1 MGCKYRH
8 EMPMDSATQQLLG
21 LNHGL
26 PTWYRRTYN
35 INAQPPPP
43 LPALP
48 GPAGESH
55 RIEGPWRRLEAGHS
69 EEGYNPE
76 SLTIQSH
83 SSHNRKLFCNHILNT
98 LLTIFSSNYEGW
110 IWTDRLNSRISK

>member
-1 MGCKYRH
+1 
-8 EMPMDSATQQLLG
+8 MDSATQQLLG

-48 GPAGESH
+48 ALPALPGPAGPSN
-55 RIEGPWRRLEAGHS
+55 RIEGPWRRLEAGQS

-76 SLTIQSH
+76 SPTMQSH
-83 SSHNRKLFCNHILNT
+83 SSHTRKLFCNQFFNS
-98 LLTIFSSNYEGW
+98 LLTTFP
-110 IWTDRLNSRISK
+110 